1 MAMSGKPAKYT
12 LKASLK
18 VILGFCA
25 LGFISASAQSQDS
38 LLPNPAGEITFESV
52 EPPVFEP
59 QPLDTTYDEILSS
72 AERRKAENEAALRRL
87 NDAMVVSNEKQNE
100 LAESVAALDADRDV
114 LVDQLIAAA
123 RSIQNLEDALSDT
136 ERKLLNFVDEE
147 KRIQQSLVSRRAILA
162 EVLAALQRMG
172 QNPPPAILVSAN
184 DALQSVRSAI
194 LLGSVLPELK
204 SEAKALSQDLK
215 SLSDVKLAVKAEQ
228 KELIDQERQ
237 LSEEQLRLDLLI
249 KENQKLRVISDQ
261 KLNQEREKVKVFAR
275 DATNLRDLVYS
286 IASEIKNVTKE
297 VSSAAAA
304 ARLEAEARRVAYEA
318 ERQREVAALSSLRP
332 ENTNNLDDASS
343 KKNIALANQ
352 EGASVD
358 TDGADLPRRVV
369 DYSGVL
375 NKDVQQISTVSFT
388 ELKGL
393 LRFPAR
399 GTELTTFGGSDGLGG
414 ISEGIA
420 IATRAKTPVT
430 APSQGRIVFAG
441 PFPGYEQLLIMDVGD
456 GYHIV
461 LAGMKD
467 INVKIGDYVKA
478 GEPVALM
485 GGKRFA
491 RLAGLPVDVA
501 ATLDSNFSGSQ
512 TQPVLYVE
520 FRRDGKSINSTPWWA
535 KS

>member
-1 MAMSGKPAKYT
+1 MSNKPAKYL
-12 LKASLK
+12 LKASLTA
-18 VILGFCA
+18 LFGLCA
-25 LGFISASAQSQDS
+25 LGLVSVSAQSQDS

-52 EPPVFEP
+52 EPPAFEP
-59 QPLDTTYDEILSS
+59 QRLDPTYNEILSS
-72 AERRKAENEAALRRL
+72 AERRKVENEAALRRL

-114 LVDQLIAAA
+114 LVDQLIASA

-136 ERKLLNFVDEE
+136 ERKLLNLTDEE

-162 EVLAALQRMG
+162 EILAALQRMG
-172 QNPPPAILVSAN
+172 QNPPPAIVVSAN

-204 SEAKALSQDLK
+204 SEAQALTEDLK
-215 SLSDVKLAVKAEQ
+215 SLSDVKLAVKVEQ

-249 KENQKLRVISDQ
+249 KENQKLRVTSDQ
-261 KLNQEREKVKVFAR
+261 KLNQEREKVAAFAR
-275 DATNLRDLVYS
+275 EATNLRDLVNS

-297 VSSAAAA
+297 VSSAKAA
-304 ARLEAEARRVAYEA
+304 ARLEAEVRRAAYEA

-332 ENTNNLDDASS
+332 EAINSLDDA
-343 KKNIALANQ
+343 NNAPAYQ
-352 EGASVD
+352 AGVSVD
-358 TDGADLPRRVV
+358 TDRADLPRRVV
-369 DYSGVL
+369 DYSDVL
-375 NKDVQQISTVSFT
+375 NKDVPQISLVSFP

-441 PFPGYEQLLIMDVGD
+441 PFPGYEQLLIMDVGG

-461 LAGMKD
+461 MAGMKD

-478 GEPVALM
+478 GEPIALM
-485 GGKRFA
+485 GGERFA

-520 FRRDGKSINSTPWWA
+520 FRRDGKSINSTPWWV